1 MGKTSKL
8 LSVGGIV
15 ETPVRFLNPKEY
27 FKTFFF
33 NAYKTARLG
42 GLIITGFEKK
52 PHRGEEKLVLTVR
65 HEEHSTQN
73 IWVLAHNVRLIQ
85 AGMPPFF
92 HVDDDADDG
101 EARVIIRRDVW

>member
-1 MGKTSKL
+1 MGKTSTL

-33 NAYKTARLG
+33 NAYKTVRLG
-42 GLIITGFEKK
+42 GLIITGFERK

-65 HEEHSTQN
+65 HEEHSTQS
-73 IWVLAHNVRLIQ
+73 IWVFAHNVRLIQ

-92 HVDDDADDG
+92 HVDDDADYG
-101 EARVIIRRDVW
+101 EGRVLIRRDVW